1 MLRSFA
7 IYVDKAFMVAGILAE
22 NNAGLKQITI
32 PKTVKVRLTRD
43 KDEKVHTKGAVDIE
57 LSLNSLDK
65 KHIGYQESLR
75 TKKDADYKNKKDA
88 D

>member
-1 MLRSFA
+1 
-7 IYVDKAFMVAGILAE
+7 MVAGILAE

-32 PKTVKVRLTRD
+32 PKTVKVRLTSD

-75 TKKDADYKNKKDA
+75 TKKDADYKTKKDA